1 MRNKDIKY
9 DNAHEQKDSK
19 IKMNIINNSSQN
31 EHYAFN
37 SSKNVHKNQLK
48 DFKNILN
55 GEDYLKQNSP
65 SLEAMLS
72 LNLKDNEKSKINK
85 QNKSFYQDSSPK
97 LNNINL
103 CKNNFYLSIL
113 KTHKKINKKLFYF
126 F

>member
-55 GEDYLKQNSP
+55 GEDYLKRNSP
-65 SLEAMLS
+65 SLEAMVS
-72 LNLKDNEKSKINK
+72 LNLKDNEKSNINK

-97 LNNINL
+97 L
-103 CKNNFYLSIL
+103 K
-113 KTHKKINKKLFYF
+113 
-126 F
+126 